1 MRDSRELGARFIENP
16 ACALAAVD
24 QHLRS
29 TSSLARALSLAYA
42 PATRRLNIFLP
53 KVLTWCNDAPRGV
66 LLTRGSAPAPAGF
79 PPG

>member
-42 PATRRLNIFLP
+42 QQRDVSTFSFL
-53 KVLTWCNDAPRGV
+53 KCSRGAMM
-66 LLTRGSAPAPAGF
+66 RPAGCC
-79 PPG
+79 